1 MTTLS
6 EHLFEYMAKKING
19 FTKMKKAGGILF
31 TCPNLHKHRFPS
43 RTPTAT
49 YLPNSEKINC
59 LICSWKGNQYD
70 IVRTLEEDKKNW
82 SDAEITN
89 YLIQDL
95 HLSMY
100 KELESYEK
108 YGWSLIPLLKNSK
121 DAFEKGWRESEHK
134 DKIQWVK
141 WLNNNLN
148 IGINCEK
155 SGIMVVDV
163 DCKKQVIEEES
174 KKLREEIITI
184 CEKEETLV
192 QKTPSGGK
200 HYIFLWE
207 EELRKQVVNGAG
219 TQIDTRT
226 EGQIVVTPSKINN
239 IGYEWV
245 NLGVPI
251 KKMSDELKH
260 NLLKFYTVE
269 KGRNIEKINIDLDL
283 SIDEDLKEKPPLKNN
298 LDGCCNDSFTKLGG
312 VLTKLGIIDDK
323 RATILHYLNKN
334 WLESPMDP
342 KAING
347 MLGSLSG
354 YELSKEENYKIAIY
368 NFLETMNSD
377 VSPNDV
383 VKGVFNNDQAKAAL
397 VYTTLSKFVK
407 EGKATRTGRG
417 RYQYKQNVAWD
428 DSIPQSLIDYP
439 HKVPYFHPY
448 ETFVDGDLIL
458 LGLPTNCGKST
469 ISLNIIREMIEQNV
483 KPYYLISGEASSRWQ
498 RISDTLNITGKFYR
512 FKHPNPIQIE
522 LQYNSFTVI
531 DWLHLGDKSISD
543 STIKHL
549 SDELERKRGILI
561 VFTQIRKNYEWFA
574 PDLIDHFP
582 TFAARYIHED
592 LEKKYGH
599 WEIDKAKDL
608 HGGNIIPCEYDH
620 KTRIFKAKDLI

>member
-6 EHLFEYMAKKING
+6 DHLFEYMAKKING
-19 FTKMKKAGGILF
+19 FIKMKKAGGILF

-49 YLPNSEKINC
+49 YIPNSQKITC
-59 LICSWKGNQYD
+59 LICAWRGSQYD
-70 IVRTLEEDKKNW
+70 IIRTLEDDKKNW

-108 YGWSLIPLLKNSK
+108 YGWSLVPILKNTK
-121 DAFEKGWRESEHK
+121 KPFEDNWREIEHK
-134 DKIQWVK
+134 DKVQWMK
-141 WLNNNLN
+141 WLNNGLN
-148 IGINCEK
+148 ISLNTEK
-155 SGIMVVDV
+155 SNTLIVDV
-163 DCKKQVIEEES
+163 DCKKEVKDEEA
-174 KKLREEIITI
+174 KKLRETIILL
-184 CEKEETLV
+184 CKKEETLI

-200 HYIFLWE
+200 HYVFLWE
-207 EELRKQVVNGAG
+207 EELRKQVVNGAR

-226 EGQIVVTPSKINN
+226 EGQIVIAPSIFEEKN
-239 IGYEWV
+239 YEWV

-251 KKMSDELKH
+251 KKMSDELKR
-260 NLLKFYTVE
+260 NLLKLYEVE
-269 KGRNIEKINIDLDL
+269 KGRSEEKINTELDL
-283 SIDEDLKEKPPLKNN
+283 SAEDLKEKPPLKNN

-342 KAING
+342 KSING

-354 YELSKEENYKIAIY
+354 YELNKEESHETSIY
-368 NFLETMNSD
+368 EYLKLVQSD
-377 VSPNDV
+377 ISARDIMDSLKLPRSIVD
-383 VKGVFNNDQAKAAL
+383 K
-397 VYTTLSKFVK
+397 YLSKFVK
-407 EGKATRTGRG
+407 EGKAVRMGRG

-469 ISLNIIREMIEQNV
+469 ISLNIVKEMIEQNV

-512 FKHPNPIQIE
+512 FKHPNPTQIE

-531 DWLHLGDKSISD
+531 DWLHLGDKSVSD

-608 HGGNIIPCEYDH
+608 SGGNIIPCEYDH
-620 KTRIFKAKDLI
+620 KTRIFKAKELI

>member
-6 EHLFEYMAKKING
+6 EHLFEYMEKKIKG
-19 FTKMKKAGGILF
+19 FTKMKKGGGILF
-31 TCPNLHKHRFPS
+31 TCPNSHKHRFPS

-49 YLPNSEKINC
+49 YLPNSEKISC
-59 LICSWKGNQYD
+59 LICSWKGSQYD
-70 IVRTLEEDKKNW
+70 IIRTLEEDKNNW

-95 HLSMY
+95 QLSMY

-108 YGWSLIPLLKNSK
+108 YGWSLVANLKNSNK
-121 DAFEKGWRESEHK
+121 AFEEDWNKKEYKE
-134 DKIQWVK
+134 KIKWIK
-141 WLNNNLN
+141 WLNNGLN
-148 IGINCEK
+148 IGVVCSL
-155 SGIMVVDV
+155 SGIIAIDVDV
-163 DCKKQVIEEES
+163 KKEIQNEDA
-174 KKLREEIITI
+174 KKLREEIISL
-184 CEKEETLV
+184 CEKGNTLEA
-192 QKTPSGGK
+192 KTPSGGR
-200 HYIFLWE
+200 HFVFLWE
-207 EELRKQVVNGAG
+207 EELRKQIVNGCG

-226 EGQIVVTPSKINN
+226 EGQIVIAPSKRD
-239 IGYEWV
+239 GKVYEWI
-245 NLGVPI
+245 NLGIEI
-251 KKMSDELKH
+251 KKMSDELKSK
-260 NLLKFYTVE
+260 LLKFQEVE
-269 KGRNIEKINIDLDL
+269 KGRIEEKINKELDDVVYEGEKL
-283 SIDEDLKEKPPLKNN
+283 IQNDEYDA
-298 LDGCCNDSFTKLGG
+298 CNDSFVKLGG
-312 VLTKLGIIDDK
+312 VLTKLDITQDK
-323 RATILHYLNKN
+323 RATILHWINKN
-334 WLESPMDP
+334 WVKNPMDP

-354 YELSKEENYKIAIY
+354 YEASKEESHEIAIY
-368 NFLETMNSD
+368 NFLELMNSD

-383 VKGVFNNDQAKAAL
+383 VKGVFNNDQSKSPI
-397 VYTTLSKFVK
+397 VYKYLSKLVK
-407 EGKATRTGRG
+407 EGKATRSGRG
-417 RYQYKQNVAWD
+417 RYQYKQVVGWD

-439 HKVPYFHPY
+439 YKVPYFHPY

-469 ISLNIIREMIEQNV
+469 ISLNIVKEMIEQNV

-549 SDELERKRGILI
+549 SDELERKRGILL